1 MIYYSNKQ
9 KLNQEHLLG
18 VEHRLEHICFISN
31 NIIYL
36 LLYIPPNVPNK
47 DIKCG
52 FDQIIENLDRLQ
64 TKNPR
69 CSFCILGDFNQA
81 PTHILTDGLH
91 LKNIVMDNT
100 RNNAKLDLVLVSKNL
115 CSKFN
120 TTVKAPLANSD
131 HNSVYVYPDANTAF
145 NYQKRKFLD
154 LRKSNI
160 DSFCD
165 SLSTVNWNHMYSI
178 KNVNN
183 KCEFFQSSLQSL
195 LKLLPTYTVTTSSRD
210 KEWITPLCKHL
221 INLRWKSFHEKDYV
235 KYKHYQEKVK
245 SEIVKSKALWADK
258 CKRSPSGL
266 WQFVKKSNPSSRRN
280 ILSLKHDNEDL
291 ECFLDRVNNELAQ
304 SFSSNDAPSLCISE
318 QQQDAYFNVTELEV
332 FEKLESINTHKSSG
346 NDNLPNILLKKASLF
361 LCTPLCHLYN
371 SIIQSSSFPSIWKTS
386 DICALPKTKVAD
398 ITKLRPISLLPT
410 TSKIFE
416 RILLERLQSYILP
429 HIKSDQF
436 GFMKKSSTTSCLIH
450 IQSITTRLLDIST
463 ISAVSIISFDLKR
476 AFDTIPHKLLVTKLS
491 QCLPKNLCY
500 LIYDYLT
507 NRHQQ
512 VKIESSRSSKLPIS
526 SGVPQGAILSPILF
540 NLFINDLTFGSNG
553 YLYKYADD
561 ATLVLPHYSNS
572 TSSAAADSINSM
584 VSIMEKW
591 CKNNY
596 LTLNTSKTQIMTV
609 KKNRHFQCDIPSL
622 PQLKILGVI
631 FNKNLKWDNHVNTI
645 VKKASKNIYLIRSL
659 KQYIT
664 KKELVIV
671 YKSKIL
677 SILNYA
683 SELFINLPQHLTH
696 VIDKIC
702 KRVHSIVCHPNCK
715 CPLFDMPS
723 SIRLKKS
730 INLYLKAH
738 CDTCHPIH
746 SLIPEKLP
754 KSRKFR
760 QPQSLSERHKR
771 TFIPFITEVINNML

>member
-1 MIYYSNKQ
+1 MVYYLNKL
-9 KLNQEHLLG
+9 KIKQEQLLD
-18 VEHRLEHICFISN
+18 VEPLLEHICFISN

-36 LLYIPPNVPNK
+36 LLYVPPNVPTK
-47 DIKCG
+47 DVKCG
-52 FDQIIENLDRLQ
+52 FEQIIDNLDRLQ
-64 TKNPR
+64 TNNPR
-69 CSFCILGDFNQA
+69 CSLCILGDFNQA
-81 PTHILTDGLH
+81 PLHILADGLN
-91 LKNIVMDNT
+91 LKNIVMENT
-100 RNNAKLDLVLVSKNL
+100 RINSKLDLVLFSKKL
-115 CSKFN
+115 SSQYY

-131 HNSVYVYPDANTAF
+131 HNSVYVYQNSKVDF
-145 NYQKRKFLD
+145 KIQKRVFLD

-160 DSFCD
+160 ETFCD
-165 SLSTVNWNHMYSI
+165 SLSTINWNNMYSI
-178 KNVNN
+178 ENVNQ
-183 KCEFFQSSLQSL
+183 KCEFFQNSLQSL
-195 LKLLPTYTVTTSSRD
+195 LKLLPTFTVTTTSRD

-221 INLRWKSFHEKDYV
+221 INLRWKSFHEKDFI
-235 KYKHYQEKVK
+235 KYRHYKEKVK

-280 ILSLKHDNEDL
+280 ILSLKHNNEDL
-291 ECFLDRVNNELAQ
+291 GSFLDRVNKELTQ
-304 SFSSNDAPSLCISE
+304 SFSSNDISNLCISE
-318 QQQDAYFNVTELEV
+318 KQDDYFNVTELEV
-332 FEKLESINTHKSSG
+332 FERLEAIKTHKSSG
-346 NDNLPNILLKKASLF
+346 NDNFPNILLKKASLL

-371 SIIQSSSFPSIWKTS
+371 SMIQSSSFPSIWKTS
-386 DICALPKTKVAD
+386 DICAIPKTKVAD

-429 HIKSDQF
+429 HIKTDQF
-436 GFMKKSSTTSCLIH
+436 GFMKKSSTTSCLLH
-450 IQSITTRLLDIST
+450 IQNITTRLLDLSS

-491 QCLPKNLCY
+491 QCLPRNLCY
-500 LIYDYLT
+500 LIYNYLT

-512 VKIESSRSSKLPIS
+512 IKIDSSRSSTLSIS
-526 SGVPQGAILSPILF
+526 SGVPQGGILSPILF
-540 NLFINDLTFGSNG
+540 NFFINDLDFGTNG
-553 YLYKYADD
+553 HLFKYADD
-561 ATLVLPHYSNS
+561 ATLILPHYSYS
-572 TSSAAADSINSM
+572 TSSTAASSINS
-584 VSIMEKW
+584 VVAIMEKW
-591 CKNNY
+591 CNENF

-609 KKNRHFQCDIPSL
+609 KKNRHFQCDTPSL
-622 PQLKILGVI
+622 PHLKILGVI
-631 FNKNLKWDNHVNTI
+631 FNQNLKWDNHVSAI

-664 KKELVIV
+664 KKDLVII

-683 SELFINLPQHLTH
+683 SELFINLPQHLNH

-702 KRVHSIVCHPNCK
+702 KRVHSIVCHPNCN
-715 CPLFDMPS
+715 CPLFELPS
-723 SIRLKKS
+723 CVRIKQS

-738 CDTCHPIH
+738 CDTSHPIH
-746 SLIPEKLP
+746 NLIPKKLP
-754 KSRKFR
+754 KSGKFR